1 MYSKA
6 FHPAFKKDL
15 KDLPKEL
22 IEEIKKATDEIVNKP
37 YYNERLSGILSDYY
51 KFKLKYNKVEYRI
64 IFTIEEKTVIFVMIK
79 KRENLYSYLK
89 RRLMK

>member
-15 KDLPKEL
+15 KDLPKDF
-22 IEEIKKATDEIVNKP
+22 IEEIKKATNEIITKP
-37 YYNERLSGILSDYY
+37 YNNEKLSGVLSNYY
-51 KFKLKYNKVEYRI
+51 KFKLKHNKVEYRL
-64 IFTIEEKTVIFVMIK
+64 IFTIEEQEVIFIMIK